1 MVMAQK
7 RLLVVEDDP
16 DGQEM
21 IATMLHHLQYTVDTA
36 NDAEDAAQLLFG
48 SAHNPYS
55 AIIIDLALPGKDGWE
70 LLAEI
75 LDNPNTGQ
83 IPCIAVTAHHTSKL
97 REETIRAGFVAYF
110 PKPIDAT
117 ALGRQLDSLI

>member
-1 MVMAQK
+1 MSQK
-7 RLLVVEDDP
+7 RILVVEDDP

-21 IATMLHHLQYTVDTA
+21 IATMLRHLQYDVDTA
-36 NDAEDAAQLLFG
+36 NDAEEAAQILFA
-48 SAHNPYS
+48 SDSLYN

-75 LDNPNTGQ
+75 IDNPNTNG
-83 IPCIAVTAHHTSKL
+83 IPCIAVTAHHMSKL
-97 REETIRAGFVAYF
+97 REDTIRAGFVAYF

>member
-1 MVMAQK
+1 MSQK

-21 IATMLHHLQYTVDTA
+21 IATMLQHLRYAVDTA

-48 SAHNPYS
+48 AANEPYN

-70 LLAEI
+70 LLADI
-75 LDNPNTGQ
+75 LDHSETSQ

>member
-1 MVMAQK
+1 MSQK
-7 RLLVVEDDP
+7 RVLVVEDDP

-21 IATMLHHLQYTVDTA
+21 ITTMLRHLQFEVDA
-36 NDAEDAAQLLFG
+36 ADDAEEAGELVFGGKIYDAV
-48 SAHNPYS
+48 
-55 AIIIDLALPGKDGWE
+55 IIDLALPGKDGWE

-75 LDNPNTGQ
+75 IENPNTSH

-97 REETIRAGFVAYF
+97 REDTIRAGFVAYF

-117 ALGRQLDSLI
+117 VLGRELDSLL

>member
-1 MVMAQK
+1 MSQK
-7 RLLVVEDDP
+7 HILVVEDDP

-21 IATMLHHLQYTVDTA
+21 ITTMLQHLQYNVDTVD
-36 NDAEDAAQLLFG
+36 DAEEAGHVLFETNNG
-48 SAHNPYS
+48 YDV
-55 AIIIDLALPGKDGWE
+55 IIIDLALPGKDGWE

-75 LDNPNTGQ
+75 IDNPDTAD
-83 IPCIAVTAHHTSKL
+83 IPCVAVTAHHTSKL
-97 REETIRAGFVAYF
+97 REDTIRAGFVAYF

>member
-1 MVMAQK
+1 MK
-7 RLLVVEDDP
+7 RVLVVEDDP

-21 IATMLHHLQYTVDTA
+21 IATMLQHLQFDVDTVD
-36 NDAEDAAQLLFG
+36 DAEEAAHVLFG
-48 SAHNPYS
+48 SSNVYN

-75 LDNPNTGQ
+75 TDNSDTAD

-97 REETIRAGFVAYF
+97 REDTIHAGFVAYF

-117 ALGRQLDSLI
+117 ALGRQLDALI